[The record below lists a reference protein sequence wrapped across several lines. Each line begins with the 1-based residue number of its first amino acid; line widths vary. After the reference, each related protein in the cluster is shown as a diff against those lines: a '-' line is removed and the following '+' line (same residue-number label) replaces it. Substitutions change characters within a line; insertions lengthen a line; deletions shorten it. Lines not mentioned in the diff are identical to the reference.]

1 MSDAIEITRGACLD
15 VEIVWTDENG
25 APMDMSAYA
34 WSVFETVPQFVAT
47 FDATDANIGKIKMHV
62 GDTSLF
68 GLGRV
73 NHFRLRGTPVSGCDE
88 TTEPIWV
95 GVA

>member
-25 APMDMSAYA
+25 APMDMSAYT
-34 WSVFETVPQFVAT
+34 WTVFDTVPQFVAT
-47 FDATDANIGKIKMHV
+47 FDTTDAAAGKIKMHV

-73 NHFRLRGTPVSGCDE
+73 NHFRLRGTSGFGCDE
-88 TTEPIWV
+88 TTERVWV